1 MVWNKIKDVFAS
13 PSEQSRLEGS
23 RAGKAIL
30 TGTLRAGDEQLD
42 SPIHGYR
49 CLAFY
54 YRATW
59 MAKTRDSE
67 TQRVYR
73 EAECYAPGFWLE
85 LEDATLWVVPKRTEP
100 FTQEEHLSIKGGD
113 IPGLQPAEQLVREG
127 DRVRLHGRLRLDAEQ
142 PWVEL
147 DRIDILEARPLERSA
162 GNRKARR
169 KEQHDKRRERKK
181 RS

>member
-1 MVWNKIKDVFAS
+1 MVWNTIKDVFAS
-13 PSEQSRLEGS
+13 PDEQSTLAGA

-30 TGTLRAGDEQLD
+30 TGILEADDEQLQ
-42 SPIHGYR
+42 SPIQGHR

-73 EAECYAPGFWLE
+73 EAECYAPGFWLK
-85 LEDATLWVVPKRTEP
+85 LDDASLWVVPKQTEP
-100 FTQEEHLSIKGGD
+100 FTQEEHQEIKGAG
-113 IPGLQPAEQLVREG
+113 IPGLLPAEQLVREG
-127 DRVRLHGRLRLDAEQ
+127 DRVRLHGRLRQGDEQ
-142 PWVEL
+142 PWFEL
-147 DRIDILEARPLERSA
+147 ARIDILESRPMEQSA

-169 KEQHDKRRERKK
+169 KQQRDQRRERKK